1 MGNLQGLSAKT
12 DCELICM
19 EKHIVVVCERHTV
32 LCVIAK

>member
-12 DCELICM
+12 NCELICI
-19 EKHIVVVCERHTV
+19 EKYVAVLCEGNTV